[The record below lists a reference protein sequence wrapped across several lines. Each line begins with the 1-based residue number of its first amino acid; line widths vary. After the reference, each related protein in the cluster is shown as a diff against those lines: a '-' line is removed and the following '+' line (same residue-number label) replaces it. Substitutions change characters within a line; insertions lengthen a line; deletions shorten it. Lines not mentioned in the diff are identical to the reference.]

1 MQIHEQRALP
11 ALSIMDYGESR
22 RRKREKFNRLS
33 KGKRSIARALAQS
46 RQRQQECII
55 NNAQSMALQY

>member
-1 MQIHEQRALP
+1 MENREGEKGRN
-11 ALSIMDYGESR
+11 SIGSQKEHR
-22 RRKREKFNRLS
+22 PR
-33 KGKRSIARALAQS
+33 AQS

>member
-1 MQIHEQRALP
+1 MQIHEHSTLLDE
-11 ALSIMDYGESR
+11 LSNMENCKGE
-22 RRKREKFNRLS
+22 
-33 KGKRSIARALAQS
+33 KGRNSIGSQKEHRPRAQS